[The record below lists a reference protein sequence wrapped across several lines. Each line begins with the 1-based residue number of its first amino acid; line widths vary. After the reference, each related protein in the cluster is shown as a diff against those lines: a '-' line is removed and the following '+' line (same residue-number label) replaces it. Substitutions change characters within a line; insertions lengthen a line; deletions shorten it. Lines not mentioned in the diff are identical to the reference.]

1 MSMAYR
7 DAPVGWLVLVAVG
20 LAAGVSVF
28 LFVASADPRY
38 RDNEAVPVPASVGV
52 LPNQYLETRGEVF
65 EPDPGMYD
73 REGLERWWRDYQS
86 RHPNGQ

>member
-38 RDNEAVPVPASVGV
+38 RDNEAVSVPASAGV
-52 LPNQYLETRGEVF
+52 LQSRDLEPSGEVF
-65 EPDPGMYD
+65 EPEPGIYD
-73 REGLERWWRDYQS
+73 REGLDRWWRDYQL

>member
-1 MSMAYR
+1 MAYR

-20 LAAGVSVF
+20 FAASVSVF
-28 LFVASADPRY
+28 MFVASADQRH
-38 RDNEAVPVPASVGV
+38 RDAEAVPVPASASVPQNRQV
-52 LPNQYLETRGEVF
+52 EPSGEVF